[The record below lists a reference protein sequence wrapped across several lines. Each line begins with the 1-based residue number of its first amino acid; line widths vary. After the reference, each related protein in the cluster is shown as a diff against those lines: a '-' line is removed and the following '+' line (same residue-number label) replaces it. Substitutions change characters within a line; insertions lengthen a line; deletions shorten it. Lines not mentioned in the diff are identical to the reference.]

1 MKHTV
6 LEDFSR
12 KILPKSKKLFQIMA

>member
-1 MKHTV
+1 MTDVLK

-12 KILPKSKKLFQIMA
+12 KIG